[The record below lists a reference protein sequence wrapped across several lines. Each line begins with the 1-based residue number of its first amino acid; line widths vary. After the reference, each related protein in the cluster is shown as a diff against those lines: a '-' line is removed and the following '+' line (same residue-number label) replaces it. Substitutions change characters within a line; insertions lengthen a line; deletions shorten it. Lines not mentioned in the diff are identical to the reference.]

1 MKTTINCLGQ
11 VEYRFANG
19 ILVTFHNKKWIAI
32 NHDGTVILTPH
43 FADEN
48 EAIRYIN
55 NRFNLI

>member
-11 VEYRFANG
+11 VEYHFANG

-32 NHDGTVILTPH
+32 NKNGIVMLTPH
-43 FADEN
+43 FADAK